1 MNKFELI
8 KRRPM
13 RRMRAQSMNFHAL
26 IFCIAIVL
34 SNDVY
39 AAEFDADLLPE
50 FDCVIEP
57 SEIVDLGT
65 AVPGVIGAIYAERS
79 DSVAKG
85 DIVAELES
93 SVEIAT
99 LKLSKARAQLDTSI
113 RLRKESAAF
122 GRRTRERNEVLFRK
136 SSISEQAIDKLD
148 TENRIAQLQVHQE
161 RDNKNIAILEYQRAK
176 VILDRHLIRTPFEGV
191 VMERFKSVGEYIE
204 DDPVLRVARL
214 DPLNVEVILPVEYM
228 GRLALGLRAEVTPG
242 LPGFAGHIATVILV
256 DKVADAASG
265 TFGVRLSLPNPGHAI
280 PSGLRCRLA
289 FLSPEE
295 ALNMPMNAAIPASV
309 HKELENQDVQPLEF
323 EKTASAALESE
334 QFPDNLA
341 TLQTPDMLMNAERS
355 AVMGRILPDSAEAV
369 LVVGRSDHFPVGAA
383 AKPTEKAPEPEPAD
397 DFKPA
402 DSGSEPGETYL
413 DGSYTENTSV
423 NASPN
428 QCYRVGPFADEET
441 ASQLLDAVVDMD
453 TIAESSVDIEFSQ
466 GPSAYLVLT
475 SNLTGNGTPQE
486 LEEHLVESGV
496 EDIFQLRTGQ
506 LKGRISLG
514 YYLKE
519 IHAIIRREDLSS
531 MGIDAEVV
539 EINRDLSTA
548 WVNLSLEKNPA
559 SQIEL
564 QVAATA
570 FAPGASVQLTPCR
583 QEHIAQSDKNN
594 I

>member
-26 IFCIAIVL
+26 IFCIAIAL

-122 GRRTRERNEVLFRK
+122 GRRTHERNEVLFRK
-136 SSISEQAIDKLD
+136 SSISEQAIDKLE

-204 DDPVLRVARL
+204 DDPVLRIARL

-242 LPGFAGHIATVILV
+242 LPGFAGHIATVTLV

-309 HKELENQDVQPLEF
+309 HGELENEEGRPLEF
-323 EKTASAALESE
+323 EKTARAALESE

-341 TLQTPDMLMNAERS
+341 AIQTPGTVINAERS
-355 AVMGRILPDSAEAV
+355 ANLTRILPNSEEAV
-369 LVVGRSDHFPVGAA
+369 LVVGRSDHFPGHGEAT
-383 AKPTEKAPEPEPAD
+383 PTGKAQEPD
-397 DFKPA
+397 DFKST
-402 DSGSEPGETYL
+402 DSGSETDDTYL
-413 DGSYTENTSV
+413 DQSYAENVSV
-423 NASPN
+423 NVSPN
-428 QCYRVGPFADEET
+428 VCYRVGPFANEVL
-441 ASQLLDAVVDMD
+441 ASRLLDAVSDMD
-453 TIAESSVDIEFSQ
+453 TIAESSVDIELSQ

-475 SNLTGNGTPQE
+475 SNLTGNRTPQE

-496 EDIFQLRTGQ
+496 EDIFRLRSGQ
-506 LKGRISLG
+506 HKGRISLG
-514 YYLKE
+514 YYRKE
-519 IHAIIRREDLSS
+519 IHATIWRDDLSS

-548 WVNLSLEKNPA
+548 WVNLSLDKNPD
-559 SQIEL
+559 SRIEL